1 MTNQTVGRVVMLTGA
16 GGGLG
21 GVMAAALLDAGHS
34 IAAVDQ
40 DGNAL
45 VRLLERL
52 QMPPDRLLPVAADV
66 SSEDECNG
74 AIETTAAHFGRV
86 DGLINNAGIGMSAI
100 RPDAETR
107 HPGIEE
113 LSADIWDRFYLVNV
127 RGPMMMTRAAVPHM
141 RKGGWGRIVNN
152 TTSFKTM
159 LRVLPYG
166 AMKSALESMSAVW
179 AQQLD
184 GSGITVNVLVPGGP
198 TDTPFIADESGWPR
212 DKMLRPDIMAAP
224 IRWLMS
230 DAANG
235 TSGRR
240 ITANEW
246 DVTAAADDAAA
257 RASRAI
263 GWPEL
268 VSNQTWW

>member
-74 AIETTAAHFGRV
+74 AIQTTAAHFGRV

-113 LSADIWDRFYLVNV
+113 L
-127 RGPMMMTRAAVPHM
+127 
-141 RKGGWGRIVNN
+141 
-152 TTSFKTM
+152 
-159 LRVLPYG
+159 
-166 AMKSALESMSAVW
+166 
-179 AQQLD
+179 
-184 GSGITVNVLVPGGP
+184 
-198 TDTPFIADESGWPR
+198 
-212 DKMLRPDIMAAP
+212 
-224 IRWLMS
+224 
-230 DAANG
+230 
-235 TSGRR
+235 
-240 ITANEW
+240 
-246 DVTAAADDAAA
+246 
-257 RASRAI
+257 
-263 GWPEL
+263 
-268 VSNQTWW
+268 

>member
-159 LRVLPYG
+159 LRVLPYVATASVSAASPLPG
-166 AMKSALESMSAVW
+166 APAIW
-179 AQQLD
+179 AFF
-184 GSGITVNVLVPGGP
+184 STGG
-198 TDTPFIADESGWPR
+198 AGLY
-212 DKMLRPDIMAAP
+212 MGLYVGYGAA
-224 IRWLMS
+224 
-230 DAANG
+230 A
-235 TSGRR
+235 
-240 ITANEW
+240 
-246 DVTAAADDAAA
+246 TAADARVSPEACRRQRHHGECPGAGRADRHAVY
-257 RASRAI
+257 RR
-263 GWPEL
+263 
-268 VSNQTWW
+268 